1 MPGDPFRGR
10 EAPTLALLSGGVP
23 RGIVVSNAAVLTSFP
38 LYGDRLRAYE
48 HLSGADDAKK
58 ALEMS
63 RMREIVARFSGANRF
78 PLRSLDIGSATGR
91 YPSYFAG
98 LGFDAAGYDISADA
112 IEMSRRAY
120 PHVTFEQRDVLEAA
134 PEPGRYAIV
143 TCMMGTLNH
152 IPRAR
157 HERLL
162 AWVHRSL
169 RPGGIFIG
177 SAWNAG
183 CPHLSFI
190 DLYSPDE
197 LDFLRAN
204 APRDAAEIERLGAA
218 GGFAVDAVRPVCL
231 LPDDFFED
239 WRTVFGEQRLHALD
253 EHLARTLDPSHA
265 QLLVFTLRKPV

>member
-1 MPGDPFRGR
+1 V
-10 EAPTLALLSGGVP
+10 T
-23 RGIVVSNAAVLTSFP
+23 NAAPGLLTSFP
-38 LYGDRLRAYE
+38 LYGDRLMAYE
-48 HLSGADDAKK
+48 RLSGADDAKK

-63 RMREIVARFSGANRF
+63 RMREIVARFTTANPF

-91 YPSYFAG
+91 YPRYFSG
-98 LGFDAAGYDISADA
+98 LGFEAAGYDISADA
-112 IEMSRRAY
+112 IAMSRRAY
-120 PHVTFEQRDVLEAA
+120 PHVTFEQRDVLDAE
-134 PEPGRYAIV
+134 PEPERYAIV

-162 AWVHRSL
+162 EWVHRSL

-183 CPHLSFI
+183 CSHLSFI
-190 DLYSPDE
+190 DLYSADE
-197 LDFLRAN
+197 LDFLLAN
-204 APRDAAEIERLGAA
+204 APRDVSEIERLAAA
-218 GGFAVDAVRPVCL
+218 GGFALDGVRPVCL

-239 WRTVFGEQRLHALD
+239 WRTLFGEQRLHALD

-265 QLLVFTLRKPV
+265 QLLVFTLRKPA

>member
-1 MPGDPFRGR
+1 MRRGD
-10 EAPTLALLSGGVP
+10 
-23 RGIVVSNAAVLTSFP
+23 VVVNAAPGLMTSFP
-38 LYGDRLRAYE
+38 LYGDRLLAYE
-48 HLSGADDAKK
+48 RLSGADDAKK
-58 ALEMS
+58 ALEMN
-63 RMREIVARFSGANRF
+63 RMREIVARFGAANPF

-91 YPSYFAG
+91 YPRYFAG

-112 IEMSRRAY
+112 IRMSRLAF
-120 PHVTFEQRDVLEAA
+120 PHVRFEQRDVLDTP
-134 PEPGRYAIV
+134 PEPERYAIV

-162 AWVHRSL
+162 EWVYRSL

-190 DLYSPDE
+190 DLYSADE
-197 LDFLRAN
+197 RSFLLAN
-204 APRDAAEIERLGAA
+204 APRDVAQIELLAA
-218 GGFAVDAVRPVCL
+218 GGGFALDAVLPVCL

-239 WRTVFGEQRLHALD
+239 WRTLFGEQRLHALD

-265 QLLVFTLRKPV
+265 QLLVFTLCKPM